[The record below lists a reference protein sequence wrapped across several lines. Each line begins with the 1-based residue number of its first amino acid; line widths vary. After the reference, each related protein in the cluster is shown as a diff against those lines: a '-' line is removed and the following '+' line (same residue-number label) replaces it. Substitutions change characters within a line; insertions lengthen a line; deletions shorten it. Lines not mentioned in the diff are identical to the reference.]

1 MSHHFL
7 CLAVVCAT
15 ASDVSERILRRSVKL
30 ADAGGGFCRVENETD
45 IFDYQLTLHTIKTL
59 EQAKATGKPFMIFA
73 GYKKASLQWHSL
85 DHLCPSFA
93 E

>member
-1 MSHHFL
+1 MSHHSL
-7 CLAVVCAT
+7 CLAVGCVT
-15 ASDVSERILRRSVKL
+15 ASDVSERILRRSAKL

-73 GYKKASLQWHSL
+73 GYKKASLQWHCL